1 MTMFLLT
8 VHVNKCILCWK
19 FNLIFFIHCDHNLCF
34 LGAKHGFLLVCSTS
48 CVDSIRALLPPVFV
62 VLLCVLQRF
71 VQCVSFGTAPQVLLW
86 DSSAVV
92 CSRSPAC
99 CAMQVLSHAL
109 FCSCI
114 TAVIPGVLQPSSF
127 LFLYSHMGFPWFA
140 PGYLCKH
147 LFCSAHIAIEL
158 QHSLFSSSSLNL
170 STALSEVGWVMS
182 DIPGVL
188 SALRATCWELQ
199 LWLDQTEQ
207 HQGRCL
213 SVVCCTIT
221 IKCCDTP
228 LPSATLEGIL
238 LWLGRIDQGAVLS

>member
-34 LGAKHGFLLVCSTS
+34 LGAKHGFLLVCSTL

-99 CAMQVLSHAL
+99 CGKLCYAGFVTRTVLFLHHCSNSRCIATLFISFPLLSHGFPMVCPRLPLQTLVLLSSYCNWIAAFFIQQQQLKSEHSLIRSGLSDEWHPWCPLSVESYVLRAAAVAGSNWAAPRAL
-109 FCSCI
+109 F
-114 TAVIPGVLQPSSF
+114 
-127 LFLYSHMGFPWFA
+127 
-140 PGYLCKH
+140 
-147 LFCSAHIAIEL
+147 
-158 QHSLFSSSSLNL
+158 
-170 STALSEVGWVMS
+170 
-182 DIPGVL
+182 
-188 SALRATCWELQ
+188 
-199 LWLDQTEQ
+199 
-207 HQGRCL
+207 
-213 SVVCCTIT
+213 VC
-221 IKCCDTP
+221 
-228 LPSATLEGIL
+228 GL
-238 LWLGRIDQGAVLS
+238 LHDHN